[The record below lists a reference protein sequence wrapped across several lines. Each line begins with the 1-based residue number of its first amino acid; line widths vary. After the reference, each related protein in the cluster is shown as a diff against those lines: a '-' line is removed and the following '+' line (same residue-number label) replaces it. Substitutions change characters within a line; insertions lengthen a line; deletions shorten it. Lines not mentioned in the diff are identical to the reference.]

1 MMNGKGIE
9 RDLIL
14 NETKEKKE
22 ERNRLWR
29 KSYE

>member
-1 MMNGKGIE
+1 MKNGKGIE

-14 NETKEKKE
+14 KETKENKE

-29 KSYE
+29 KNYE